1 MSLDVFEMLNSGGL
15 GVSLQLGSSTSRSW
29 LEPNLTSAWLP
40 SPTAREGR
48 FGGPFFRTL
57 AAQTLERGI

>member
-1 MSLDVFEMLNSGGL
+1 MSIDVFEMLNSGGL

-40 SPTAREGR
+40 SQRPVRDVSA
-48 FGGPFFRTL
+48 GPFF
-57 AAQTLERGI
+57 EH